1 MGMSLGIPTPD
12 DIRARIE
19 GYGFDAQASLSL
31 PSGAFTSGGVNVS
44 GVSTKGIR
52 PYMMVTGTNIAQGTR
67 VASIL
72 TPSDPGLS
80 NGTIVLD
87 TPTTGPGPQALTVW
101 YYSVKSDEWL
111 IQCRDSTVIPWV
123 NRVTK
128 QNFQGI
134 QTVTE
139 FYDGTGEAVLMLR
152 RRPVVSLL
160 SISYTN
166 VNSNLYYLTPSAIL
180 LMQAEGILKAKSN
193 FNDSSYIPIFYRGTR
208 NIQVIYQYGYAT
220 IPADVNQAICALV
233 AEQAL
238 ASAASKTGGG
248 DLSGEGYSRSF
259 GKSGK
264 YTHERR
270 RLTREAMADLRG
282 YMTGAMG

>member
-1 MGMSLGIPTPD
+1 MGMSLGLPTPD

-19 GYGFDAQASLSL
+19 GYGFDAQAAISL
-31 PSGAFTSGGVNVS
+31 PNATFSLGGVNVG
-44 GVSTKGIR
+44 GVNTKGIR
-52 PYMMVTGTNIAQGTR
+52 PYMMVTGTGIAQGTR

-72 TPSDPGLS
+72 TPSDPGQS

-87 TPTTGPGPQALTVW
+87 TPTSGAGPATLTIT

-111 IQCRDSTVIPWV
+111 INTRDNMVMPLV
-123 NRVTK
+123 NRWTRQSFTQIK
-128 QNFQGI
+128 
-134 QTVTE
+134 TYTE
-139 FYDGTGEAVLMLR
+139 FYDGTGDVILILR
-152 RRPVVSLL
+152 KRPIVALL

-166 VNSNLYYLTPSAIL
+166 VNTNLYYLTPTAVL
-180 LMQAEGILKAKSN
+180 TMADEGILKAKSN
-193 FNDSSYIPIFYRGTR
+193 FNDSSYIPIFYRGQK
-208 NIQVIYQYGYAT
+208 NIQVIYQAGYAS
-220 IPADVNQAICALV
+220 IPGDINEALCCMV

-238 ASAASKTGGG
+238 ASAGSKTGGG

-270 RLTREAMADLRG
+270 RLAREGMALLKS
-282 YMTGAMG
+282 YMTGGAG